1 MKLSNLIGKQ
11 VFCVYD
17 ASLLGT
23 VNDVVFD
30 EKYKKILG
38 IYFFDQDENEFYI
51 KRQNIY
57 SILDFVTIK
66 NTSKISLDIVLDKPL
81 SPLGKLIVGTNGENF
96 GNISDVEFDENFDV
110 CMFETNMQKQVLPS
124 SIILISKNFVM
135 GDNVHIASFRP
146 KVMHKN
152 NTLENLTVK
161 IMELP
166 KIEQQKQKLM
176 PTKITVNSDI
186 LIGKR
191 LQKDIIGKNNELI
204 IKQNQV
210 LTTKHILIAKQH
222 DKLNELFYSVY

>member
-81 SPLGKLIVGTNGENF
+81 SPLGKLIVGTNGENY
-96 GNISDVEFDENFDV
+96 GNISDIEFDENFDV
-110 CMFETNMQKQVLPS
+110 CMFETNMNKQVLPS
-124 SIILISKNFVM
+124 SIIFISKNFVV
-135 GDNVHIASFRP
+135 GENVNIASFRP
-146 KVMHKN
+146 KVFHKN

-161 IMELP
+161 IMEIP
-166 KIEQQKQKLM
+166 KIEQPKQKLM